1 MTKNKLPQGVATPS
15 PVKSHKDTISASITG
30 TGLHDSRELEN
41 IFEKCRQSPDKM
53 LKLVRAFCE
62 TYLMDQKQ
70 RPLKLRPLQEDI
82 IVSALTYPENE
93 KQRKLAILAPRGSG
107 KSFAL
112 SVAVCIYMFFNRFRD
127 LVFILAPTED
137 QAALIFNYCYRH
149 FADNKF
155 LDSLVDGYRFHNKPN
170 ITLKGGTVMRRAP
183 LAPTNQG
190 QAIRGQH
197 PTFLIVDESPLID
210 DRLFIDNVEPAIIS
224 NKAPFINLGT
234 PKSKENHMYRYL
246 YDDAYEQ
253 TFTRMHYTWKDAIK
267 KGNAYDPP
275 YTEEEMLDKMVEW
288 GEDSIYWRTEYECEF
303 VESVS
308 NVFQP
313 EKVKAC
319 YEDYELTKI
328 DGEVGGEGSSNITVA
343 VDIGK
348 SVNST
353 VITGWCLEKSDTE
366 NIARMVYCE
375 EINARTGGH
384 DIPYQRRRIMDV
396 ALGLG
401 ADRVII
407 DATGIG
413 GAIEQD
419 IRRGCVD
426 NGIHFIGFVFT
437 GGPKGTKTQMYRDY
451 QSFIQQ
457 GRVKVPNPQLLHKDD
472 AKVINK
478 WTREHFDLEYTMD
491 AAQKTEKISAP
502 NNKHDDY
509 CDSSAMGI
517 HATLSMLPSQGTFA
531 SASVNRPTRAPRMER
546 ANHSGSPLFAT
557 TRRRNQLNK
566 PSYTNL

>member
-82 IVSALTYPENE
+82 IVSALTYPENG

-210 DRLFIDNVEPAIIS
+210 DRLFIDNVEPAIVS

-275 YTEEEMLDKMVEW
+275 YTEEEMLDKMIEW